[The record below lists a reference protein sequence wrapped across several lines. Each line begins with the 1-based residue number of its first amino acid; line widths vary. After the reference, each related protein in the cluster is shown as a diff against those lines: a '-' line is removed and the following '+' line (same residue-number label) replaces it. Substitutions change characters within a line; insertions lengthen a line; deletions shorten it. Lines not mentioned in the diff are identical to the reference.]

1 MLAQY
6 TDVWIATFNEAEAR
20 KLAANPDLTFLTS
33 TQLLSLINN
42 QHQHNKIVNSLEY
55 LVEEFPPL
63 PEKEKVNFFLLK
75 SLFSLN
81 LINKEAMRKRPFVFC
96 SASSSKNGTSG
107 ITFIIKRTE
116 LERWLGPPYTNKVKQ
131 CKIVLS
137 FKVNFQFIQT

>member
-63 PEKEKVNFFLLK
+63 PEKEKVNFF
-75 SLFSLN
+75 
-81 LINKEAMRKRPFVFC
+81 
-96 SASSSKNGTSG
+96 SSKVTVFPQS
-107 ITFIIKRTE
+107 
-116 LERWLGPPYTNKVKQ
+116 NKQGSNAEAAV
-131 CKIVLS
+131 CVLLC
-137 FKVNFQFIQT
+137 